1 MNRPKMDTLLSF
13 KVFLTVASDGSFAA
27 AADRLELS
35 RAVVSKHVKYLE
47 ERVGSRL
54 LDRTTRRVA
63 LTELGRAFYERAQRA
78 LGELDE
84 AMLEA
89 GQATVVPRGK
99 IRITSA
105 LSFGLRHLSH
115 AISEFLGRYPEVSI
129 ELELSDRFI
138 DIGEEGFDLAIRI
151 GTLEQSSLIARKL
164 ATTRL
169 VVCASTDYLKQ
180 RGAPKAP
187 QQLREHNC
195 LTYSYNPRP
204 NIWAFKRGGQE
215 ETVRVE
221 GCVQVNNGD
230 LLQQLALDGH
240 GVVLLPTFLVGADL
254 EAGRLVHVLADYDA
268 GELGIYAAYTNRKF
282 MPAKVRSFLD
292 FLIERFGDN
301 AYWDEWSLR
310 MKSPVF
316 SSSERSKKRV
326 SGSRRKQ
333 SRTVTNQNRRI

>member
-1 MNRPKMDTLLSF
+1 MDTLLSF
-13 KVFLTVASDGSFAA
+13 KVFLAVAGDGSFAA

-35 RAVVSKHVKYLE
+35 RAVVSKHIKYLE
-47 ERVGSRL
+47 EHIGTRL
-54 LDRTTRRVA
+54 LERTTRRVA

-89 GQATVVPRGK
+89 GQSTVVPRGK

-115 AISEFLGRYPEVSI
+115 AISEFLGRYPEVNV
-129 ELELSDRFI
+129 ELDLSDRMI
-138 DIGEEGFDLAIRI
+138 DIGEEGFDLAVRI
-151 GTLEQSSLIARKL
+151 GALEQSSLIARKL

-169 VVCASTDYLKQ
+169 VACGSPAYLKQ

-195 LTYSYNPRP
+195 LIYSYNPQP
-204 NIWAFKRGGQE
+204 KIWTFKRGGE
-215 ETVRVE
+215 EEAVHVD

-230 LLQQLALDGH
+230 LLRQLALDGR
-240 GVVLLPTFLVGADL
+240 GLVLLPTFLVGDDL
-254 EAGRLVHVLADYDA
+254 EAGRLVHVLGDYDA
-268 GELGIYAAYTNRKF
+268 GELGIYAVYTNRKF

-292 FLIERFGDN
+292 FLVEHFGDN

-310 MKSPVF
+310 MKSPAI
-316 SSSERSKKRV
+316 SSPEGSKKHV
-326 SGSRRKQ
+326 SISRLKQ
-333 SRTVTNQNRRI
+333 

>member
-1 MNRPKMDTLLSF
+1 MDTLLSF
-13 KVFLTVASDGSFAA
+13 KVFIAVAGDGSFAA

-35 RAVVSKHVKYLE
+35 RAVVSKHIKYLE
-47 ERVGSRL
+47 ERIGTRL

-63 LTELGRAFYERAQRA
+63 LTELGSAFYERAQRA

-89 GQATVVPRGK
+89 GQSTVVPRGK

-138 DIGEEGFDLAIRI
+138 DIGKEGFDLAIRI
-151 GTLEQSSLIARKL
+151 GTLDQSTLIARKL

-169 VVCASTDYLKQ
+169 VVCASPAYLKQ
-180 RGAPKAP
+180 RGAPKTP
-187 QQLREHNC
+187 QQLREQNC
-195 LTYSYNPRP
+195 LTYFYNPRP
-204 NIWAFKRGGQE
+204 KIWVFKHGGQE
-215 ETVRVE
+215 ETVQVE

-240 GVVLLPTFLVGADL
+240 GIVLLPTFLVGADL
-254 EAGRLVHVLADYDA
+254 KAGRLVHVLADYDA
-268 GELGIYAAYTNRKF
+268 GELGIFAVYASRKF

-292 FLIERFGDN
+292 FLVERFGEN

-310 MKSPVF
+310 MAAPSEPSIARKSRKPAVRRG
-316 SSSERSKKRV
+316 SPRKNN
-326 SGSRRKQ
+326 SGQ
-333 SRTVTNQNRRI
+333 I

>member
-1 MNRPKMDTLLSF
+1 
-13 KVFLTVASDGSFAA
+13 
-27 AADRLELS
+27 
-35 RAVVSKHVKYLE
+35 
-47 ERVGSRL
+47 
-54 LDRTTRRVA
+54 
-63 LTELGRAFYERAQRA
+63 
-78 LGELDE
+78 
-84 AMLEA
+84 MLEA

-99 IRITSA
+99 IRIMSA
-105 LSFGLRHLSH
+105 LSFGLRHLAH

-151 GTLEQSSLIARKL
+151 GALDQSSLIARKL
-164 ATTRL
+164 ATTRQ
-169 VVCASTDYLKQ
+169 VVCGSPAYLKQ

-204 NIWAFKRGGQE
+204 KIWVFKRGGQE
-215 ETVRVE
+215 ETVQVE

-240 GVVLLPTFLVGADL
+240 GIVLLPTFLVGADL

-268 GELGIYAAYTNRKF
+268 GELGIYAVYTNRKF

-292 FLIERFGDN
+292 FLVERFGDN

-310 MKSPVF
+310 MAAPSA
-316 SSSERSKKRV
+316 SSTTRKPGKPAVRRE
-326 SGSRRKQ
+326 SGREKQ
-333 SRTVTNQNRRI
+333 

>member
-1 MNRPKMDTLLSF
+1 MDTLLSF
-13 KVFLTVASDGSFAA
+13 KVFLAVAGDGSFAA

-35 RAVVSKHVKYLE
+35 RAVVSKHIKCLE
-47 ERVGSRL
+47 ERIGTRL
-54 LDRTTRRVA
+54 LERTTRRVA

-89 GQATVVPRGK
+89 GRSTVVPRGK

-115 AISEFLGRYPEVSI
+115 AISEFLGRYPEVNI

-151 GTLEQSSLIARKL
+151 GALEQSSLIARKL

-169 VVCASTDYLKQ
+169 VVCGSPAYLKQ

-187 QQLREHNC
+187 PQLREHSC

-204 NIWAFKRGGQE
+204 KLWTFKRGGEE
-215 ETVRVE
+215 ETVQVD

-230 LLQQLALDGH
+230 LLRQLAVDGR
-240 GVVLLPTFLVGADL
+240 GIVLLPTFLVGNDL
-254 EAGRLVHVLADYDA
+254 EAGRLVHVLGDYDA
-268 GELGIYAAYTNRKF
+268 GQLGIYAVYTNRKF

-292 FLIERFGDN
+292 FLVERFGDD

-310 MKSPVF
+310 MKSPAI
-316 SSSERSKKRV
+316 SSPEGSKKHV
-326 SGSRRKQ
+326 SRSRLKQ
-333 SRTVTNQNRRI
+333 